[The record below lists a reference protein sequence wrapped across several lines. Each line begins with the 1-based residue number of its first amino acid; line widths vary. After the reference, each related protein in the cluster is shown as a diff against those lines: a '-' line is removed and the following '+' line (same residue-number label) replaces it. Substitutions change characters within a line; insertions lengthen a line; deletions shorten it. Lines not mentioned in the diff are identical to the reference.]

1 MFVYKTLL
9 IADVNYKMFAIMIA
23 FIIREINLSTQMNCS
38 RLQKGRFFS
47 QNRFSVASLQN
58 LLFDCS
64 RVLEYAKIR
73 TVLQSKD
80 LVKV

>member
-1 MFVYKTLL
+1 
-9 IADVNYKMFAIMIA
+9 
-23 FIIREINLSTQMNCS
+23 MNCS

-47 QNRFSVASLQN
+47 QNRFSVASFQN
-58 LLFDCS
+58 LLFDRS